1 MRRHLAWFVAALT
14 GLLLFTGAAQPVAA
28 AEDLPARPTEHYY
41 LDQDSV
47 LDESTKQL
55 IDSKNQY
62 YQGTKQQPQIAVAAL
77 KSTHGD
83 PLSDYAPDLFQK
95 WGIGKKG
102 TDNGVLLLYANNGGK
117 QNMRIEVGYGLEGDL
132 PDALA
137 GRILNDNLKDIKSHD
152 PKELNQAIRKVFNA
166 VATVIDKKYKFP
178 KDQNTVSDETMN
190 QYRNSSQDNGGN
202 FLTKIVFIFIA
213 VVVVAIIFGSLGGGG
228 RGGRR
233 GRGDSSFWLWVILDA
248 LLSSGRR
255 GGGGGFG
262 GGFGGGSGGGSS
274 WGGGSS
280 GGGGADV

>member
-1 MRRHLAWFVAALT
+1 MRRHLAWLLAALT
-14 GLLLFTGAAQPVAA
+14 GLLLFTGAARPVAA
-28 AEDLPARPTEHYY
+28 AEDLPARSTDHYY
-41 LDQDSV
+41 LDQDRY
-47 LDESTKQL
+47 LDQETEQL
-55 IDSKNQY
+55 VDQKNRY
-62 YQGTKQQPQIAVAAL
+62 YQSTKQQPQIAVAAL

-102 TDNGVLLLYANNGGK
+102 TDNGVLILYADNKGK
-117 QNMRIEVGYGLEGDL
+117 QNLRIEVGYGLEGDL

-137 GRILNDNLKDIKSHD
+137 GQILNTNLKGIKSGN
-152 PKELNQAIRKVFNA
+152 KAELNQALRKVFNA

-190 QYRNSSQDNGGN
+190 RYQNADRNRGGS
-202 FLTKIVFIFIA
+202 LLGKIVVIFLV
-213 VVVVAIIFGSLGGGG
+213 VVVVAVIFGGRGGGG

-233 GRGDSSFWLWVILDA
+233 RDGDGGFWLWLILDA
-248 LLSSGRR
+248 LFSAGRR
-255 GGGGGFG
+255 GGGGGF

>member
-28 AEDLPARPTEHYY
+28 AEDLPAQPTEHYY

-102 TDNGVLLLYANNGGK
+102 TDNGVLLL
-117 QNMRIEVGYGLEGDL
+117 L
-132 PDALA
+132 
-137 GRILNDNLKDIKSHD
+137 
-152 PKELNQAIRKVFNA
+152 
-166 VATVIDKKYKFP
+166 
-178 KDQNTVSDETMN
+178 
-190 QYRNSSQDNGGN
+190 
-202 FLTKIVFIFIA
+202 
-213 VVVVAIIFGSLGGGG
+213 SL
-228 RGGRR
+228 
-233 GRGDSSFWLWVILDA
+233 IHI
-248 LLSSGRR
+248 
-255 GGGGGFG
+255 
-262 GGFGGGSGGGSS
+262 
-274 WGGGSS
+274 
-280 GGGGADV
+280 

>member
-190 QYRNSSQDNGGN
+190 QYRNSSQDSGGN

-213 VVVVAIIFGSLGGGG
+213 VVVVAII
-228 RGGRR
+228 
-233 GRGDSSFWLWVILDA
+233 
-248 LLSSGRR
+248 
-255 GGGGGFG
+255 

>member
-178 KDQNTVSDETMN
+178 KD
-190 QYRNSSQDNGGN
+190 
-202 FLTKIVFIFIA
+202 
-213 VVVVAIIFGSLGGGG
+213 
-228 RGGRR
+228 
-233 GRGDSSFWLWVILDA
+233 
-248 LLSSGRR
+248 
-255 GGGGGFG
+255 
-262 GGFGGGSGGGSS
+262 
-274 WGGGSS
+274 
-280 GGGGADV
+280 

>member
-1 MRRHLAWFVAALT
+1 MASCAEHLAWFVAALT

-62 YQGTKQQPQIAVAAL
+62 YQGTKQQPQIAVAAF
-77 KSTHGD
+77 KVD
-83 PLSDYAPDLFQK
+83 PWRPLCRDYAPDLFQK

-166 VATVIDKKYKFP
+166 VATVIDRKYKFP

-190 QYRNSSQDNGGN
+190 QYRNSSQDSGGN
-202 FLTKIVFIFIA
+202 F
-213 VVVVAIIFGSLGGGG
+213 
-228 RGGRR
+228 
-233 GRGDSSFWLWVILDA
+233 
-248 LLSSGRR
+248 
-255 GGGGGFG
+255 
-262 GGFGGGSGGGSS
+262 
-274 WGGGSS
+274 
-280 GGGGADV
+280 